1 MLNRKSK
8 IAAANLGQNPLRL
21 LLYLEWTLLGIALL
35 GALGGFIPHPHPHR
49 QMHPPQV
56 FSWLG
61 IFSLAL
67 LAIIG
72 LRPPDHSRLMQQAY
86 IISGF
91 MLSWSSALLIPRGE
105 RIFPVLL
112 LVVAIRACLLFPW
125 SGRIVVAVL
134 AYLSFLAGQILSWQT
149 ISFWGIS
156 WGRRL
161 PPGLRR
167 LPAEDLRR
175 VWLNL
180 VFNSALLFAF
190 VLIFVLLLVGAV
202 IAEHHSKAK
211 LTQAH
216 RRLQQYAL
224 KIENQATLQERN
236 RIAREI
242 HDSVG
247 HYLTAQ
253 SIQLEN
259 TALFLDRDLA
269 KAASHLVK
277 ARQLG
282 KDALANIRTSVAT
295 LRTNPLKEQSLS
307 SLIEQ
312 LIADFRFNTNI
323 KIVNKIELN
332 SNLSDEVSISLFRII
347 QEILT
352 NITKHS
358 QATEVTLNLKQDKQ
372 KILLSIHD
380 NGCGFDPSNNTTGFG
395 LQGIQERTA
404 ALQGKIKITSKSHQG
419 CQINLAIPLL

>member
-35 GALGGFIPHPHPHR
+35 GALGGFIPHPHR
-49 QMHPPQV
+49 QISQPQI

-61 IFSLAL
+61 IFNLAL

-134 AYLSFLAGQILSWQT
+134 AYLSFLTGQILSWQT

-161 PPGLRR
+161 PRGLRH

-175 VWLNL
+175 VWFTL

-202 IAEHHSKAK
+202 IAEHRSKAK

-259 TALFLDRDLA
+259 TALFLERDLT
-269 KAASHLVK
+269 KAAGHLVK

-282 KDALANIRTSVAT
+282 KDALANIRASVAT
-295 LRTNPLKEQSLS
+295 LRTNPLKEQSLGL
-307 SLIEQ
+307 LIKQ
-312 LIADFRFNTNI
+312 LIADFKSNTNI
-323 KIVNKIELN
+323 KIVDKIELN
-332 SNLSDEVSISLFRII
+332 SDLSDEVSISLFRII
-347 QEILT
+347 QEVLT

-358 QATEVTLNLKQDKQ
+358 QATEVTFNLKQDKQ
-372 KILLSIHD
+372 KIILSIHD
-380 NGCGFDPSNNTTGFG
+380 NGCGFDPSHNTTGFG
-395 LQGIQERTA
+395 LQGIQERAA
-404 ALQGKIKITSKSHQG
+404 ALQGKVKINSESNQG
-419 CQINLAIPLL
+419 CQINLEIPLL